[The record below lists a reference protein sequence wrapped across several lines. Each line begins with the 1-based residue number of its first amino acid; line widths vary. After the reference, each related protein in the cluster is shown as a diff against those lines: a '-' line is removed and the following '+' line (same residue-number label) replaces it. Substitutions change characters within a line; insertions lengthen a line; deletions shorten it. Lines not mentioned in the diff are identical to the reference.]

1 MVDATMSGNYVTVTI
16 NATDQDGG
24 NIIDGHLHFQVNDV
38 ALDIENKVLI
48 AISAVDAYAV
58 GGLSQNVTVQLWAM
72 DNPGIS
78 TNWKWMV
85 SGEVGNNAMPARH
98 ITVNYANGATQDL
111 SDLLAAGTLVGQSS

>member
-38 ALDIENKVLI
+38 ALDTVNSVLI
-48 AISAVDAYAV
+48 AINPVDAYAV
-58 GGLSQNVTVQLWAM
+58 GGNSQNVTVQLWAM

>member
-1 MVDATMSGNYVTVTI
+1 MSGNYVTVTI